1 MFSPWLFRWMIWVSF
16 RWVFRI
22 RCWAI
27 LPCWT
32 CERIWIPWTF
42 KWCCGS
48 LSGRDQCHQ
57 PLVWLNK
64 NTNRV
69 RHMVKRSHFM
79 APTCVRLKSFWV
91 SCVHPLEAIIGPFQ
105 SLHCTRI
112 SFTILIPASQPV
124 WPAGRFWHL
133 WPAGRF
139 GVIWPAGRFGVI
151 WPAGRLGEIWPA
163 GRLAGRFGIPW
174 PPGRNVRTKK
184 EFFHITRKSFFIKEK
199 FSFQKKHDFTK
210 KSSAVDK
217 RRVC

>member
-1 MFSPWLFRWMIWVSF
+1 MKKMKMKTHVLALGYSGG
-16 RWVFRI
+16 WVFRI

-57 PLVWLNK
+57 PLVSLNK

-91 SCVHPLEAIIGPFQ
+91 SCVHPLEAIIEPHSQ
-105 SLHCTRI
+105 RCVWCQNI
-112 SFTILIPASQPV
+112 SYWPRRRQFEASRG
-124 WPAGRFWHL
+124 AGRTCL
-133 WPAGRF
+133 RWPKLLQLNGWSDLIRCSF
-139 GVIWPAGRFGVI
+139 RKLNWK
-151 WPAGRLGEIWPA
+151 GRL
-163 GRLAGRFGIPW
+163 FG
-174 PPGRNVRTKK
+174 
-184 EFFHITRKSFFIKEK
+184 
-199 FSFQKKHDFTK
+199 
-210 KSSAVDK
+210 
-217 RRVC
+217 